1 MTTGRINQVTVEQ
14 RRSSVGP
21 VLGGPL
27 SRAPFG
33 RRTLARVSRTRDFAV
48 SVATRPGLAAGGL
61 TGPRRRAHGPSL
73 RHLRHHLQA
82 LSPFGVDLGRTIR
95 PVRPSSGQSDSLLGP
110 KSPHNVGSLLAGGL
124 NHSQHSACWTA
135 VKTAHSRGGTKVA
148 FPNAEWAPLTQ
159 AVTHLHHWTHLRH
172 VERDSLSPHI

>member
-27 SRAPFG
+27 SRAPFR
-33 RRTLARVSRTRDFAV
+33 RRTPARVSRTRDLAV
-48 SVATRPGLAAGGL
+48 SVAARPQEGSRSLVGGL
-61 TGPRRRAHGPSL
+61 TSPRFFT
-73 RHLRHHLQA
+73 LRHHLQA
-82 LSPFGVDLGRTIR
+82 LSPFGGDLGRTIR

-110 KSPHNVGSLLAGGL
+110 KSPHNIGNLLAGGQ

-148 FPNAEWAPLTQ
+148 FHNAERAPLTHLD
-159 AVTHLHHWTHLRH
+159 THLHQWTHLRH
-172 VERDSLSPHI
+172 VDRDWLSLHI